1 MRLILLGAPGAGKT
15 ALGKALAKKLPGTT
29 TVVDGYV
36 NKLSKETN
44 EDYGVIANY
53 GMNLQAAA
61 TRMTAEKI
69 AVTKGTDNI
78 IVCGSTIESLVYNG
92 LRVNRDVFWNK
103 DDRDVQEVLKT
114 IGEGASMGLGVL
126 VASVTDPQELLLYLP
141 LSDRQKEKLGK
152 SYEIALDKMI
162 PEAIASLQRPYVP
175 LDGNN
180 AKKAE
185 DALKI
190 ATEYAEFLAEQEAE
204 APAMADGQPT
214 DEG

>member
-1 MRLILLGAPGAGKT
+1 MRLVLLGAPGTGKT
-15 ALGKALAKKLPGTT
+15 ALAKDLAKKLPGTT
-29 TVVDGYV
+29 TIVDGYV
-36 NKLSKETN
+36 TKLARETN

-61 TRMTAEKI
+61 VRMTAEKVAI
-69 AVTKGTDNI
+69 TKGTDNI

-103 DDRDVQEVLKT
+103 DDSDVQEVLKT
-114 IGEGASMGLGVL
+114 IGEGASMGLGVI
-126 VASVTDPQELLLYLP
+126 VASVTDPQELLMYLP

-162 PEAIASLQRPYVP
+162 PEAIQSLQRPFVP
-175 LDGNN
+175 IEGNR

-185 DALKI
+185 DAWNV
-190 ATEYAEFLAEQEAE
+190 TSEYAEYLAEREAE
-204 APAMADGQPT
+204 APAVADGQPT
-214 DEG
+214 DAS